1 MVVAAISIKLCE
13 LRSSN
18 LKDSILLKIALFLVS
33 ILGFDVA
40 SATTS
45 FSNNCFLA
53 VSKIAVRPFDDEVVV
68 TTEKGFGTSFMDVV
82 VFDFLVLF
90 FVNLFTRH
98 VTKEERAES
107 LAEMNSYK
115 KVKEGGAAGEE
126 EGVGGKKEKKT
137 RNLDI
142 YKVSKS
148 DENDEE
154 HTRSKIKRKS
164 VQLKQKKGIAVEN
177 DMEIFDL
184 E

>member
-1 MVVAAISIKLCE
+1 
-13 LRSSN
+13 
-18 LKDSILLKIALFLVS
+18 
-33 ILGFDVA
+33 
-40 SATTS
+40 
-45 FSNNCFLA
+45 
-53 VSKIAVRPFDDEVVV
+53 
-68 TTEKGFGTSFMDVV
+68 

-126 EGVGGKKEKKT
+126 GVGGKKEKKT

-154 HTRSKIKRKS
+154 HTPSKIKRKS